1 MPNVRIEIGY
11 ILQHSSVYT
20 LQNVVEFAN
29 TNNIWIW
36 MSEVA
41 DDSGHLGINSVPS
54 EDINRAKSQL
64 DYCTYE
70 QRQTVQCWLDSYYF
84 DAKLHKKYKEYVKT
98 LDSIRGTDFVKTF
111 NPSWA

>member
-1 MPNVRIEIGY
+1 
-11 ILQHSSVYT
+11 
-20 LQNVVEFAN
+20 
-29 TNNIWIW
+29 

-41 DDSGHLGINSVPS
+41 DDSGHLGINSVLT

-70 QRQTVQCWLDSYYF
+70 QRQTVQCWLDSYHF